1 MSDSKSAI
9 RNEVDGS
16 TACDEEGNS
25 PNDDVEQRNSTD
37 GNPSATN
44 VTDVTIDAG
53 HDSAATAGNATDGE
67 VKIARIFVKHII
79 MITI

>member
-1 MSDSKSAI
+1 MSNLKSAI

-25 PNDDVEQRNSTD
+25 PNDGVKQRNSMD
-37 GNPSATN
+37 GNPSATD
-44 VTDVTIDAG
+44 VSDVTIDAG
-53 HDSAATAGNATDGE
+53 HDSAATNDSATDGE
-67 VKIARIFVKHII
+67 VKLARLFVKHFR